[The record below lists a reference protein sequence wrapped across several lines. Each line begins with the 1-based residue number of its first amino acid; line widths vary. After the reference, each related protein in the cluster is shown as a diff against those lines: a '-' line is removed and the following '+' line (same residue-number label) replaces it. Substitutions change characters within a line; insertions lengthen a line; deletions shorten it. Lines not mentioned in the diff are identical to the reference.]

1 MDSNRLLSGQ
11 RPKGVLYMIWGLI
24 ALSIFSCNARADYNI
39 ICGFLILLLR
49 SGIASGDN
57 YKSGIKAGI
66 YILLFALIFDLI
78 WIYQFT
84 GFWRHGVET
93 SNLWQSL
100 SSIHNSVYFIA
111 ILELLLKF
119 PLIYLY
125 FKQFK
130 NVGGSNNELLN
141 LMYGRK

>member
-1 MDSNRLLSGQ
+1 MREKDDREEIELKDILIEEDKDEDDSN
-11 RPKGVLYMIWGLI
+11 
-24 ALSIFSCNARADYNI
+24 
-39 ICGFLILLLR
+39 LLLR
-49 SGIASGDN
+49 SNIASGDN

-66 YILLFALIFDLI
+66 YILLFALIFDMI

-93 SNLWQSL
+93 SDLWKSL
-100 SSIHNSVYFIA
+100 TFIHNSVYFIA
-111 ILELLLKF
+111 IIELLLKF